1 MINKNSTCFFLS
13 TIGIMSL
20 MLFSSCEKE
29 SCTSCIAQSKI
40 DKTIVENRVECDKS
54 ESFLAGFRD
63 GFESNYR
70 EKRDEIEV
78 ICD

>member
-1 MINKNSTCFFLS
+1 MNKKKLTWLFLP
-13 TIGIMSL
+13 TTVIMSL
-20 MLFSSCEKE
+20 ILFSSCEKE
-29 SCTSCIAQSKI
+29 SCTSCIAQSKS

-54 ESFLAGFRD
+54 ESFLAVFRD

-70 EKRDEIEV
+70 DKRDEIEV